1 MTYASGLTNWLK
13 LIHVLA
19 VALWVGGAMLVN
31 FYGMA
36 MQKADASRRLHFAEQ
51 NDRAGR
57 LFSASAI
64 IALITGV
71 WIVLRVEGIEFSQA
85 WISIGFLGIA
95 VGAVL
100 GMGFFGPQGRA
111 LIAEMKEGSP
121 AAAVRAKRIA
131 LVSQIDLL
139 VLLVVVWAMVFKPGL

>member
-19 VALWVGGAMLVN
+19 VILWVGGAMLVN
-31 FYGMA
+31 YYGMA
-36 MQKADASRRLHFAEQ
+36 MRKADVPRRIHYAEQ

-57 LFSASAI
+57 LFSAAAI
-64 IALITGV
+64 VALITGV
-71 WIVLRVEGIEFSQA
+71 WMVLRIEGIEFSQA

-95 VGAVL
+95 ISAVL

-111 LIAEMKEGSP
+111 LIAELEQGSP
-121 AAAVRAKRIA
+121 AAAARAKRIS
-131 LVSQIDLL
+131 LFTQIDLL
-139 VLLVVVWAMVFKPGL
+139 VLLVVIWAMVFKPGL